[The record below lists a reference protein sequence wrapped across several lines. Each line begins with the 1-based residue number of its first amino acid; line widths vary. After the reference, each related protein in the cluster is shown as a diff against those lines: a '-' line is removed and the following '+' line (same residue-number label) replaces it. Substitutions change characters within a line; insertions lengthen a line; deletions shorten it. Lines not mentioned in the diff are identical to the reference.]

1 MSDSLPK
8 RFKNLSYFPGCS
20 LATTAKENDRS
31 LHMFCELHHIRLE
44 ELNDWNCCGS
54 SSSHCIDHDLAV
66 WLPTRNLALAP
77 PGGPLL
83 VACPSCYQRLKLAQL
98 ELKKSEPAKKTYH
111 EMWGRE
117 YDPDLQIITFFDL
130 LSEMVDAGAF
140 KAHIGRLKGMRI
152 APYYGCMLS
161 RPPAMREESNFHGL
175 MEKVLAS
182 MGATPLR
189 WNHAIKCC
197 GTFLSVSRPDIASRN
212 VQAIVDEAESVK
224 ADCIVT
230 ACAMCHL
237 NLEIRS
243 KLPGKTPILHF
254 SEILS
259 LSSGV
264 GSGMG
269 WFQRHLI
276 DPRPMLKAK
285 KLIA

>member
-1 MSDSLPK
+1 MDSPGLK
-8 RFKNLSYFPGCS
+8 KLSYFPGCS

-31 LHMFCELHHIRLE
+31 LHMFCEHHNVMLE

-54 SSSHCIDHDLAV
+54 SSSHCINDDLAA

-77 PGGPLL
+77 SDRPLL

-98 ELKKSEPAKKTYH
+98 ELKESESAQKIYH
-111 EMWGRE
+111 EMWGRA

-130 LSEMVDAGAF
+130 LSEMADAGAF
-140 KAHIGRLKGMRI
+140 KAHIGRLKKMSI
-152 APYYGCMLS
+152 APYYGCMLA
-161 RPPAMREESNFHGL
+161 RPPSLRNDKNFHGL
-175 MEKVLAS
+175 MEKVLSS

-189 WNHAIKCC
+189 WNNAVKCC
-197 GTFLSVSRPDIASRN
+197 GTFLSVSRPDIASEN
-212 VQAIVDEAESVK
+212 VQAIVNEAAELK

-237 NLEIRS
+237 NLEIRC
-243 KLPGKTPILHF
+243 KLPGKIPVLHF

-259 LSSGV
+259 LAAGI
-264 GSGMG
+264 GDGMN
-269 WFQRHLI
+269 WFKRHLI
-276 DPRPMLKAK
+276 DPRPMLRSK